1 MHRPSV
7 ARLTVCLRAFRSILT
22 SSRTSW
28 TGAPPAATPRQ
39 RHAGKRTGR
48 AFYAASSTAIR
59 PEPPLQRLSRTR
71 TRARRIT
78 TSCVA
83 CPGRGMRI
91 ALRASATT
99 GSTMWREAAI
109 SQEGSPHRSASPAAS
124 RSKLSRSEES
134 ESRPTSPTWA
144 LRAYPTP
151 RSIIWSL
158 MRTSSHV

>member
-7 ARLTVCLRAFRSILT
+7 ARLTACPRAFRSILT

-28 TGAPPAATPRQ
+28 TGAPPVATPRP
-39 RHAGKRTGR
+39 RRAGKRTGR
-48 AFYAASSTAIR
+48 AFFAASSTAIR
-59 PEPPLQRLSRTR
+59 PEPPLRRLSRTG

-78 TSCVA
+78 TSCAA

-91 ALRASATT
+91 ILRVSATT
-99 GSTMWREAAI
+99 GSTTWREAAI
-109 SQEGSPHRSASPAAS
+109 SQGGSPHRFVSPAAS

-144 LRAYPTP
+144 LRAYPIP
-151 RSIIWSL
+151 RSTIWSL
-158 MRTSSHV
+158 MRSSSHV